1 MMNRFA
7 SLSRLARLFT
17 LALAGLG
24 LSVAQAQVADAPKP
38 VPAPIP
44 VATPVDVDPA
54 LWVVKD
60 KDTTIYLFGSVHVLK
75 PGLGWFD
82 DGVKAAFDKSDQLVL
97 EVVLPDA
104 ASVQAAVFKAAIAKD
119 GKPLTSKLNPDELKA
134 YEGAM
139 AAYGIPTAALDSF
152 DPWFVSLTLTQLA
165 LKKAGYDGE
174 TGVEKTLTAAAKDA
188 GKPILG
194 LETVDEQFGFFG
206 QLSAESQI
214 KLFDS
219 TLKELPD
226 TADKIQTMIDQWGAG
241 EPDKLAATINEGTA
255 DTPELTKILLTDRNA
270 HWAKWIA
277 ERMKQPGTVF
287 IAVGAGHLA
296 GDNSV
301 QQQLR
306 AYHLKAKRVAY

>member
-1 MMNRFA
+1 MMNRLA
-7 SLSRLARLFT
+7 TLTRLARLFT
-17 LALAGLG
+17 LALAPLG
-24 LSVAQAQVADAPKP
+24 LSVAQAQTADAPKP
-38 VPAPIP
+38 VPAP
-44 VATPVDVDPA
+44 AASPVDVDPA

-104 ASVQAAVFKAAIAKD
+104 ASVQAAVFKAAMSHD
-119 GKPLTSKLNPDELKA
+119 GKPLSGKLNPDEQKA
-134 YEGAM
+134 YDAAM
-139 AAYGIPTAALDSF
+139 ASFGIPTAALDSF

-174 TGVEKTLTAAAKDA
+174 TGVEKTLTAAATA
-188 GKPILG
+188 EGKPIIG
-194 LETVDEQFGFFG
+194 LETVDQQFGFFDE
-206 QLSAESQI
+206 LSPESQI
-214 KLFDS
+214 KLLDS
-219 TLKELPD
+219 TLKELPE

-241 EPDKLAATINEGTA
+241 EPDKLAATINDGTA
-255 DTPELTKILLTDRNA
+255 DTPELAKILLTDRNA

-306 AYHLKAKRVAY
+306 AFHLKAMRVAY